1 MQLSQAKNQPYKP
14 IRIINPKWISRDDLY
29 RKNNSPTD
37 QATDI
42 SGLEA
47 YQATSQENQ
56 EEYQYAQNH
65 GSTIQSIPQKLRT
78 SYCLHLSIL
87 FCERTYAISFPVKHI
102 LSAYYPYQS
111 ANQNVVSSYSSS
123 LTEARTWTQ
132 PTILPPMLQP
142 DFCQTKL
149 YQFSFMALSNYPSNL
164 HPWYLPSHY
173 CEWKSSRRNYGWKR
187 REKFKPSISNL
198 DDQGWASNFV
208 VYWNCGK
215 RRP

>member
-42 SGLEA
+42 SGRET

-78 SYCLHLSIL
+78 SYCLHLSIP

-102 LSAYYPYQS
+102 LSAYY
-111 ANQNVVSSYSSS
+111 
-123 LTEARTWTQ
+123 
-132 PTILPPMLQP
+132 ILICKP
-142 DFCQTKL
+142 
-149 YQFSFMALSNYPSNL
+149 
-164 HPWYLPSHY
+164 
-173 CEWKSSRRNYGWKR
+173 KR
-187 REKFKPSISNL
+187 RVFIFLLPNRSKNLNSTYNPSTN
-198 DDQGWASNFV
+198 ASAWFLLN
-208 VYWNCGK
+208 
-215 RRP
+215 